1 MLLCIYYVWVLKERW
16 SAITNISSMNMC
28 FILKTYGQG
37 RKIYNNGVCVKGST
51 SNEYEV
57 DYYKK
62 LEEVIKL

>member
-1 MLLCIYYVWVLKERW
+1 
-16 SAITNISSMNMC
+16 MNMC
-28 FILKTYGQG
+28 FILKKYGQG